1 MDRRICCRCTAA
13 RAAASSRGTP
23 TSTSRCKTG
32 SQPYLAV
39 GFCRRRL
46 FGPDLVTRFTKKSFG
61 VAGAT
66 VSTRTRPCRQ
76 RPFKFFLFLKKK
88 HQKRHFLTRR
98 TVAPC
103 CVGGSLSGEK
113 GKKIKRGDVLTSA
126 RCGVRSNQ
134 ATGGSGVGR
143 NRFNPHDDV
152 DGSAGWSASAHQT
165 SSFY

>member
-46 FGPDLVTRFTKKSFG
+46 FGPDLVTRFTKKSLG

-76 RPFKFFLFLKKK
+76 RPFKFFLFLKNTTKK
-88 HQKRHFLTRR
+88 TLFDAAHSSAVLCRRLVKRRKRKKNKTWRR
-98 TVAPC
+98 VNKCQVWRPIQ
-103 CVGGSLSGEK
+103 SGD
-113 GKKIKRGDVLTSA
+113 GW
-126 RCGVRSNQ
+126 Q
-134 ATGGSGVGR
+134 WGR
-143 NRFNPHDDV
+143 AE
-152 DGSAGWSASAHQT
+152 SI
-165 SSFY
+165 